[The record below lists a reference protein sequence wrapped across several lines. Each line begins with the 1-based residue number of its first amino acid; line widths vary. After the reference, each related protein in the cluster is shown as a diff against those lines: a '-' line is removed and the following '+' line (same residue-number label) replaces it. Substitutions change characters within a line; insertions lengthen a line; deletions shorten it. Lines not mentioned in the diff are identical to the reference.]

1 MKPPILP
8 GIRFSSLNALKI
20 TGFTQGSSVSEVL
33 PPGFL
38 PTPYSVVCC
47 SVAQLY
53 PTLHPHGLQRA
64 RLPCPAPFSGVP
76 SNSCPLSS
84 WCHPTISSYATHFS
98 SCPHP
103 FPASGWRK
111 WEKNHRAATSD
122 PVLHPDKALRAQRG
136 AEAMDHFHWPSRF
149 HTLGTF
155 PLMYLDGQDA
165 VFTFFFLQHP
175 PGGCY
180 PHVTSDPE

>member
-76 SNSCPLSS
+76 SNSCPLSW

-122 PVLHPDKALRAQRG
+122 PVLHPDKALRAGEQKPWTTSTGLLGFTHWVPFRSCTWM
-136 AEAMDHFHWPSRF
+136 AKMLCSHFFSCSIHLADVT
-149 HTLGTF
+149 HT
-155 PLMYLDGQDA
+155 
-165 VFTFFFLQHP
+165 
-175 PGGCY
+175 
-180 PHVTSDPE
+180 